1 MLGEHIWKFLKFE
14 IGFCFLLIISPEVF
28 VGKATLITLLC
39 CFANLQKHKHFVK
52 LIFKGLLDLFCGLT
66 CVALSGRGKESR
78 TATQ

>member
-14 IGFCFLLIISPEVF
+14 IGFCFLLIMF
-28 VGKATLITLLC
+28 VGKTTLITLLC

-52 LIFKGLLDLFCGLT
+52 FNLKGLLDLFCGLP